1 MSGPIDR
8 RTAVAALAG
17 AFATPLLGGA
27 VLGQDMP
34 LRLATAPLDVSAQ
47 PYYALKRR
55 SPRAPRWQRQSQVER
70 STSR

>member
-47 PYYALKRR
+47 PYYAL
-55 SPRAPRWQRQSQVER
+55 
-70 STSR
+70 